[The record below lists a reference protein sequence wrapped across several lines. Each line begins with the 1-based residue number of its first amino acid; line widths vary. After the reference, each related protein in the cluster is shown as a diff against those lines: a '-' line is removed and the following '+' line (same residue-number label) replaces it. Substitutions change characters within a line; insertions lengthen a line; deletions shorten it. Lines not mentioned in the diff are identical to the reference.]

1 LVDNNLP
8 TTAFLQKAKYHSY
21 MRLPLLSL
29 LLLFVLSFTANAQKQ
44 KTEETG
50 MYLVSFKNKK
60 GTSFSVDRPGEFLS
74 ERALL
79 RRAAHGAEI
88 TEEDLPLSPNYLAG
102 VMETGA
108 TLWLKSKWMN
118 GVVMAAAG
126 PQVKALRKLKFV
138 DKVKLVAPM
147 QYDRASVTPIV
158 PNLDRPAPVA
168 DPVPVSKRFYGYGWD
183 NMSGMKGDSLHTW
196 GFRGKGVLVAVF
208 DGGFPNVNY
217 KDFLGYNDA
226 ATIPANYDVVEQDNT
241 ALDGSTHGATVL
253 STMAA
258 NHPFFFIGT
267 APEARYVLFKTEN
280 GKGEH
285 RLEEIN
291 YAVALELAD
300 SIGVDIINSSL
311 GYTTF
316 SSKKMDYKYADLDGK
331 TSPASRAIT
340 KAFQRGM
347 IIVTSAGNSG
357 SDDWKYVGTPADS
370 PEAFSIGALNKDG
383 SRAQFS
389 SFGPTADGRTKP
401 DVSALGVDVAAVAA
415 NGRGLTG
422 ANGTSLASP
431 LVAGLMACLRQA
443 VPDATNKE
451 LLDAVRASAD
461 QADKPDN
468 ERGWG
473 QPDFAAAYRML
484 MSARK

>member
-1 LVDNNLP
+1 
-8 TTAFLQKAKYHSY
+8 
-21 MRLPLLSL
+21 MRQFF
-29 LLLFVLSFTANAQKQ
+29 LLLFLVSVSFSLSAQK
-44 KTEETG
+44 KNGTG
-50 MYLVSFKNKK
+50 MYLVSFSDKE
-60 GTSFSVDRPGEFLS
+60 GTPVTVEDPAAFLS

-79 RRAAHGAEI
+79 RRAAHGTEI
-88 TEEDLPLSPNYLAG
+88 TEMDLPLSPAYVQE

-118 GVVMAAAG
+118 AVVVAAAG

-138 DKVKLVAPM
+138 TDVALVAPV
-147 QYDRASVTPIV
+147 QYERESLVPVI
-158 PNLDRPAPVA
+158 PNLINPAPVVEE
-168 DPVPVSKRFYGYGWD
+168 VPVDKRFYGYGWD
-183 NMSGMKGDSLHTW
+183 NLTGMKGDSLHAW
-196 GFRGKGVLVAVF
+196 GFRGKGVLVGVF
-208 DGGFPNVNY
+208 DGGFPNVQY
-217 KDFLGYNDA
+217 KDFLGYDDGEA
-226 ATIPANYDVVEQDNT
+226 VPANFDVVEQDET

-258 NHPFFFIGT
+258 HHPFFYIGT
-267 APEARYVLFKTEN
+267 APEAQYVLFKTEN
-280 GKGEH
+280 GRGEH

-291 YAVALELAD
+291 YAIALELAD
-300 SIGVDIINSSL
+300 SIGIDVVNSSL

-316 SSKKMDYKYADLDGK
+316 SYKEMNYSYKDLDGK
-331 TSPASRAIT
+331 TSPASVAIT
-340 KAFQRGM
+340 RAFQRGM

-357 SDDWKYVGTPADS
+357 GDEWKYVGTPADS
-370 PEAFSIGALNKDG
+370 PEAFSIGALNADG
-383 SRAQFS
+383 SKAYFS
-389 SFGPTADGRTKP
+389 SFGPTADGRIKP

-443 VPDATNKE
+443 VPDATNQE
-451 LLDAVRASAD
+451 LLDAVRATAD
-461 QADKPDN
+461 QAEKPDN

-473 QPDFAAAYRML
+473 QPDFAAAYRQL

>member
-1 LVDNNLP
+1 MN
-8 TTAFLQKAKYHSY
+8 K
-21 MRLPLLSL
+21 L
-29 LLLFVLSFTANAQKQ
+29 LLLASLFFVALPNFAQK
-44 KTEETG
+44 TSETG
-50 MYLVSFKNKK
+50 MYMVSFKDKK
-60 GTSFSVDRPGEFLS
+60 GTEYTTDRPGEFLS
-74 ERALL
+74 DRALL
-79 RRAAHGAEI
+79 RRAAHGTEI
-88 TEEDLPLSPNYLAG
+88 TEEDLPLSSKYLAR

-118 GVVMAAAG
+118 GVVVAAAG
-126 PQVKALRKLKFV
+126 PQVKKLRKLNFV
-138 DKVKLVAPM
+138 TDVELVAPV
-147 QYDRASVTPIV
+147 QYERTSLLPVV
-158 PNLDRPAPVA
+158 PNLDRPEPRA
-168 DPVPVSKRFYGYGWD
+168 DAVPTSARFYGYGWD
-183 NMSGMKGDSLHTW
+183 NLTGMKGDSLHTW
-196 GFRGKGVLVAVF
+196 GFRGKGVLVGVF
-208 DGGFPNVNY
+208 DGGFPSVNY
-217 KDFLGYNDA
+217 KDFLGYNEEA
-226 ATIPANYDVVEQDNT
+226 EVPANYDVVEQDDT

-291 YAVALELAD
+291 YVVALELAD
-300 SIGVDIINSSL
+300 SIGIDVVNSSL

-316 SSKKMDYKYADLDGK
+316 SSKSMNYKYKDLDGK
-331 TSPASRAIT
+331 TSPASRGIT
-340 KAFQRGM
+340 TAFERGM

-357 SDDWKYVGTPADS
+357 ADPWKYVGTPADS

-383 SRAQFS
+383 SRAYFS
-389 SFGPTADGRTKP
+389 SYGPTSDGRTKP
-401 DVSALGVDVAAVAA
+401 DVSALGVDVAAVSA
-415 NGRGLTG
+415 NGRGLTA

-451 LLDAVRASAD
+451 LLDAVRATAS
-461 QADKPDN
+461 QADDPDN

-473 QPDFAAAYRML
+473 QPDFAAAYRLL
-484 MSARK
+484 MGKRP

>member
-1 LVDNNLP
+1 MNKLLFLV
-8 TTAFLQKAKYHSY
+8 AFLVFS
-21 MRLPLLSL
+21 LPA
-29 LLLFVLSFTANAQKQ
+29 FAQK
-44 KTEETG
+44 TTETG
-50 MYLVSFKNKK
+50 MYLVTFKNKK
-60 GTSFSVDRPGEFLS
+60 GTTYDVSRPEEFLS

-88 TEEDLPLSPNYLAG
+88 TEVDLPLSPDHLAE
-102 VMETGA
+102 VAETGA
-108 TLWLKSKWMN
+108 TLWLQSKWMN
-118 GVVMAAAG
+118 GVVVAAAG
-126 PQVKALRKLKFV
+126 PQVKELNKLNFV
-138 DKVKLVAPM
+138 DEVELVAPV
-147 QYDRASVTPIV
+147 QYSRASTLPVV
-158 PNLDRPAPVA
+158 PNLDRPEPRV
-168 DPVPVSKRFYGYGWD
+168 DPVPVSSRFYGYGWD
-183 NMSGMKGDSLHTW
+183 NLTGMKGDSLHSW

-208 DGGFPNVNY
+208 DGGFPSVNY
-217 KDFLGYNDA
+217 KDFLGYREEA
-226 ATIPANYDVVEQDNT
+226 EVPANYDIVEQDST

-267 APEARYVLFKTEN
+267 APEAKYVLFKTEN

-300 SIGVDIINSSL
+300 SIGVDVVNSSL

-316 SSKKMDYKYADLDGK
+316 SSKSMNYKYSDLDGK

-340 KAFQRGM
+340 TAFERGM

-357 SDDWKYVGTPADS
+357 SDPWKYIGTPADS
-370 PEAFSIGALNKDG
+370 PEAFSIGALNSDG
-383 SRAQFS
+383 SRAYFS
-389 SFGPTADGRTKP
+389 SYGPTADGRIKP
-401 DVSALGVDVAAVAA
+401 DVSALGVDVAAVAS
-415 NGRGLTG
+415 NGRGLTS

-443 VPDATNKE
+443 VPDATNQE
-451 LLDAVRASAD
+451 ILDAVRATAS
-461 QADKPDN
+461 QADAPDN

-473 QPDFAAAYRML
+473 QPDFAAAYRLL
-484 MSARK
+484 MSKRP

>member
-1 LVDNNLP
+1 
-8 TTAFLQKAKYHSY
+8 
-21 MRLPLLSL
+21 MRYL
-29 LLLFVLSFTANAQKQ
+29 LLLAFLLPLATTNAQKN
-44 KTEETG
+44 TEETG
-50 MYLVSFKNKK
+50 MYLVTFKDKTDTPYSTEK
-60 GTSFSVDRPGEFLS
+60 PEAFLS

-79 RRAAHGAEI
+79 RRAAHNSPV
-88 TEEDLPLSPNYLAG
+88 TELDLPLSPGYVREVTA
-102 VMETGA
+102 TGA
-108 TLWLKSKWMN
+108 KLWLKSKWMN
-118 GVVMAAAG
+118 GVVVSAAG
-126 PQVKALRKLKFV
+126 PQVRDLRKLNFV
-138 DKVKLVAPM
+138 SDVKLVAPV
-147 QYDRASVTPIV
+147 QYDRASFMPVIPD
-158 PNLDRPAPVA
+158 LDRPAPVVES
-168 DPVPVSKRFYGYGWD
+168 VPVEERFYGYGWK
-183 NMSGMKGDSLHTW
+183 NMSAMRGDSLHRW
-196 GFRGKGVLVAVF
+196 GFRGKGVLVGVF

-217 KDFLGYNDA
+217 KDFLGYDDK
-226 ATIPANYDVVEQDNT
+226 ATIPANYDVVEQDAT

-258 NHPFFFIGT
+258 HHPFFFIGT

-300 SIGVDIINSSL
+300 SIGVDVVNSSL

-316 SSKKMDYKYADLDGK
+316 SLKEMNYRYKDLDGK
-331 TSPASRAIT
+331 TSPASVAIT
-340 KAFQRGM
+340 RAFQRGM

-357 SDDWKYVGTPADS
+357 ADEWKYVGTPADS
-370 PEAFSIGALNKDG
+370 PEAFSIGALNADG
-383 SRAQFS
+383 SRAYFS
-389 SFGPTADGRTKP
+389 SYGPTADGRTKP

-443 VPDATNKE
+443 VPDATNQE
-451 LLDAVRASAD
+451 LLDAVRATAD

-468 ERGWG
+468 ERGYG
-473 QPDFAAAYRML
+473 QPNFAAAYRRL